1 MDKISCE
8 TVFSDGSLTARIS
21 GEIDHHTAK
30 PLREKLDREIMLYR
44 APRVTLDLSGVC
56 FMDSAGL
63 GLILGRYAK
72 IRELGG
78 RLYIAG
84 ASPEVERILRLAG
97 ADKLATMIESEVV
110 K

>member
-8 TVFSDGSLTARIS
+8 TEYSDGVLTARIG

-30 PLREKLDREIMLYR
+30 PLREKIDAAVYLYR
-44 APRVTLDLSGVC
+44 APRVTLDLTGVG

-78 RLYIAG
+78 RLSVTG
-84 ASPEVERILRLAG
+84 ASPEVEKILLLAG
-97 ADKLATMIESEVV
+97 ADKLVTIMKSEVA